1 MLILWQIFLSFSQI
15 GLFSLGGGN
24 SMLKLIEDEAVHNRH
39 WIGLDE
45 FSVLVS
51 TSFLFPGLT
60 AVKVAGLV
68 GLKAAGIP
76 GLLLSIIGISLP
88 GLLLAA
94 LFYSIVAAYSSNPWV
109 SKLLILMQYGA
120 LALLASA
127 LYSLAT
133 PLAKNPSWMA
143 CALTLTLFVAVAILN
158 VSPFIGLV
166 VFLVGGMLL
175 I

>member
-1 MLILWQIFLSFSQI
+1 MLLLWKIFLSFGQI
-15 GLFSLGGGN
+15 GLFAMGGGN
-24 SMLKLIEDEAVHNRH
+24 SMLKLIEDEAVHQRH
-39 WIGLDE
+39 WVTLEE

-68 GLKAAGIP
+68 GLKTAGIP
-76 GLLLSIIGISLP
+76 GLIISIIGISLP

-94 LFYSIVAAYSSNPWV
+94 LFYSFIAAHNSHPWIG
-109 SKLLILMQYGA
+109 KLLLLMQYGA
-120 LALLASA
+120 LALLAAA

-133 PLAKNPSWMA
+133 PLARNPSWIA
-143 CALTLTLFVAVAILN
+143 SGLTLALFIAVAMLN
-158 VSPFIGLV
+158 VSPFTGLL
-166 VFLVGGMLL
+166 VFLLGGLLL